1 MTALVERDLTADEII
16 RNSGSSFSYTFSFL
30 PQHKRTAIRTVYAFC
45 RCTDDLVDS
54 EASEAEKTR
63 GLAAWK
69 EEFELAMEGRSAY
82 RILNQ
87 LVRIARDFSI
97 PVDLFRQLIFG
108 VEMDLNRRLY
118 RSFEDLKDYCY
129 HVASTVGLMCIEIF
143 GYKSP
148 RTRDY
153 AVNLGIAM
161 QLTNIIRDVRADA
174 QDGRIYIPRDELDRF
189 GVDLTRPSHLAYSDS
204 FVDLMRLQTGRARAF
219 YQNADVALPLE
230 DRRRLLPARMMHNI
244 YFRLLEKIEDR
255 KHDVL
260 SGRVSVSTGEKLA
273 TAFRTWMS

>member
-1 MTALVERDLTADEII
+1 MTALSNRDLTADEII
-16 RNSGSSFSYTFSFL
+16 RKSGSSFSYTFSFL
-30 PQHKRTAIRTVYAFC
+30 PEPKRVAIRTVYAFC

-54 EASEAEKTR
+54 EESEAEKTR

-69 EEFELAMEGRSAY
+69 DEFELAMEGRSAY

-97 PVDLFRQLIFG
+97 PVELFRQLIFG

-118 RSFEDLKDYCY
+118 RSFEDLRDYCY

-148 RTRDY
+148 QTREY

-161 QLTNIIRDVRADA
+161 QLTNIIRDVNTDA
-174 QDGRIYIPRDELDRF
+174 QIGRIYIPRDELQRY
-189 GVDLTRPSHLAYSDS
+189 GVDLNQPSKLAYSDP
-204 FVDLMRLQTGRARAF
+204 FVDLMRFQVARARS
-219 YQNADVALPLE
+219 YYEKADVALVPE

-244 YFRLLEKIEDR
+244 YYRLLEKIECQ
-255 KHDVL
+255 KFDVL
-260 SGRVSVSTGEKLA
+260 SRRISVSSREKIA